1 MQNAPPLSEA
11 PVRKLARLFAAVPVW
26 TWALFAALAGAIVG
40 LGAFTFSYAQG
51 FSYLSTDPA
60 ACVNC
65 HIMREQW
72 DGWNAGSHKAVATC
86 NDCHTPHN
94 NIVSKY
100 AVKAINGFR
109 HSYAFTTGNF
119 HEPIQITSMNREV
132 TQHACLYCHGELT
145 TAMSHAG
152 SKDPTDCLTC
162 HEGVGHG
169 K

>member
-1 MQNAPPLSEA
+1 MRRLG
-11 PVRKLARLFAAVPVW
+11 RLFAIFPI
-26 TWALFAALAGAIVG
+26 WAWAALAALAGAIIG
-40 LGAFTFSYAQG
+40 LGAFTFNYAQG

-60 ACVNC
+60 ACINC

-72 DGWNAGSHKAVATC
+72 DGWNNGSHKAVATC

-109 HSYAFTTGNF
+109 HSYAFTTGDF
-119 HEPIQITSMNREV
+119 AEPIRITAMNRDV

-145 TAMSHAG
+145 TAISHAN
-152 SKDPTDCLTC
+152 SNEPTDCLTC
-162 HEGVGHG
+162 HEGVGHDR
-169 K
+169 